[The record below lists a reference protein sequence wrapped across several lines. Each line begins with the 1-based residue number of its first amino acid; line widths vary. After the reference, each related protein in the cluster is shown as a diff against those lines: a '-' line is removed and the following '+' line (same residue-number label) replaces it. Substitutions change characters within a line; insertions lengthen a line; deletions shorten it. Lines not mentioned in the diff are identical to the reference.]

1 MGDTARVGHFSS
13 AAARQQFL
21 AAYHE
26 AMGTLPPPDRVLD
39 LQTTYGVVRFYRFDG
54 TTARRVPIV
63 LLPGRASAS
72 PVWADNLPSLLKEA
86 PIYTVD
92 LLGEPG
98 MSIQHK
104 PISNAADQAQW
115 LHEALIQLPEPQLDL
130 LGLSIGGWTAM
141 NLVVHNPGKVRAVM
155 LVDPVFVFARMSTAA
170 IVRSIPASV
179 RILPKSWRDSFNSW
193 TANGAPVEDVPVA
206 RMIEAGMHSYALK
219 LPGPRQLKPEELAR
233 LNLPVLVIVAGRSP
247 MHNPQAVAAVARR
260 TIRTGQVTVYPDA
273 SHAINGEY
281 PDEIANDV
289 RTFRSN
295 LQADPG

>member
-1 MGDTARVGHFSS
+1 MGDTARVGHFTS
-13 AAARQQFL
+13 AAAREQFL

-26 AMGTLPPPDRVLD
+26 AMRTLPSPDRVLD

-54 TTARRVPIV
+54 ATARRAPIV

-72 PVWADNLPSLLKEA
+72 PVWADNLPSLLREA

-141 NLVVHNPGKVRAVM
+141 NLVVHSPEKVRSVV

-170 IVRSIPASV
+170 IVRSM
-179 RILPKSWRDSFNSW
+179 
-193 TANGAPVEDVPVA
+193 TANGVPVDDVPVA

-219 LPGPRQLKPEELAR
+219 LPAPRQLKPQELAR

-247 MHNPQAVAAVARR
+247 MHNPQAVAAAARR
-260 TIRTGQVTVYPDA
+260 TIRTGEVTVYPDA

-281 PDEIANDV
+281 PDEIAKDV
-289 RTFRSN
+289 RTFRRRLEAN
-295 LQADPG
+295 PG